1 MKALLVL
8 AVLLIPSLAQAKSSF
23 DWGIAFDDKVK
34 FVIDRDVSFNLG
46 NFQCEFNS
54 ATTASNGV
62 VVESSRM
69 LTCISKT
76 EVRYTGATCRKV
88 GEETIYLP
96 LNSTTVNG
104 IELKVICN

>member
-1 MKALLVL
+1 MKALMI
-8 AVLLIPSLAQAKSSF
+8 AVLMLLPSTVFAKSPFS
-23 DWGIAFDDKVK
+23 WGVAFDDNVK
-34 FVIDRDVSFNLG
+34 FAADRDVSFNLG

-54 ATTASNGV
+54 ATTATNGV

-88 GEETIYLP
+88 GESTIYLP
-96 LNSTTVNG
+96 LNPTTVNG
-104 IELKVICN
+104 IELKVVCN